1 MIPFAGPLQNGTD
14 YEIWITKDDGTRL
27 YGIQYTYTPAPPPYA
42 RRSQPNWVNI
52 TSGRQALVEGAV
64 EFLFT
69 RVLNNEGY
77 FTLTLPGSTDRD
89 LLRYDNRV
97 LFWRKPVGG
106 QMSIAFEGL
115 IRHRRTPT
123 DRDGTLT
130 RTITGPD
137 LNYFLSGRVVAYTA
151 GTAQAQQ
158 TDQAD
163 DMLVEIAKDNLGTDA
178 AAARALN
185 TTFFSVAAST
195 AGGPSIV
202 KGFSYRNVLDVMR
215 EIADAARTAGTEVYF
230 QITPTTETAFK
241 FRTYIDQLGR
251 DRTTDSTT
259 SRPLIF
265 GLEYGNM
272 AMPVL
277 DEDARDEINF
287 AYALGQGEGA
297 LRSIQTSEDTTRTGR
312 SIFGR
317 REGKIDARAQT
328 TDAAVVD
335 AADGLLVKGRP
346 VTTFAADLLNVPG
359 SIFGKDW
366 DFGDRITATYDGR
379 QFDALVRAVTVRV
392 GANGAESI
400 DAVLEA
406 YL

>member
-1 MIPFAGPLQNGTD
+1 
-14 YEIWITKDDGTRL
+14 
-27 YGIQYTYTPAPPPYA
+27 
-42 RRSQPNWVNI
+42 
-52 TSGRQALVEGAV
+52 
-64 EFLFT
+64 
-69 RVLNNEGY
+69 
-77 FTLTLPGSTDRD
+77 
-89 LLRYDNRV
+89 
-97 LFWRKPVGG
+97 
-106 QMSIAFEGL
+106 
-115 IRHRRTPT
+115 
-123 DRDGTLT
+123 
-130 RTITGPD
+130 
-137 LNYFLSGRVVAYTA
+137 
-151 GTAQAQQ
+151 
-158 TDQAD
+158 
-163 DMLVEIAKDNLGTDA
+163 
-178 AAARALN
+178 
-185 TTFFSVAAST
+185 
-195 AGGPSIV
+195 
-202 KGFSYRNVLDVMR
+202 MR

-230 QITPTTETAFK
+230 QITPTTETAFE